1 MYYAIIADVHAN
13 LEALKA
19 VLKDIKKRK
28 IESILF
34 LGDAVGY
41 GPNPNE
47 CIEVLQ
53 EIVSESTR
61 TEKVSLM
68 GNHDSAVIGLTA
80 LEYFNPNARTAIEW
94 TKDILTEENKAFLKN
109 LPIFK
114 SLRGALAT
122 KQSYNNI
129 KNKEIAT
136 PRIIGARNDKT
147 GLPHSP
153 QSKEFLDIFLVH
165 ATPREP
171 EQWHYLL
178 TKQDAYINFHFFTEK
193 ICLIGHSHQPF
204 IIEQLPE
211 GEMVIYKDNAEI
223 KDKHRYIINV
233 GSVGQP
239 RDGNPDAAY
248 ALLNEN
254 SIEIKR
260 VSYDIL
266 STQKEM
272 RGAGLPSFLT
282 ERLARGR

>member
-1 MYYAIIADVHAN
+1 MRYAVIADVHAN

-41 GPNPNE
+41 GPNPNK

-68 GNHDSAVIGLTA
+68 GNHDSAVIGLTD

-94 TKDILTEENKAFLKN
+94 TKDVLTHENRIFLKY
-109 LPIFK
+109 LPLVN
-114 SLRGALAT
+114 SL
-122 KQSYNNI
+122 KHDS
-129 KNKEIAT
+129 
-136 PRIIGARNDKT
+136 
-147 GLPHSP
+147 
-153 QSKEFLDIFLVH
+153 IFLVH
-165 ATPREP
+165 ATPKEP

-193 ICLIGHSHQPF
+193 ICLIGHSHQPS

-266 STQKEM
+266 STQKKM
-272 RGAGLPSFLT
+272 RGAGLPLSLI

>member
-13 LEALKA
+13 LEALEA
-19 VLKDIKKRK
+19 ALKDIKKRK

-47 CIEVLQ
+47 CIEALQ

-68 GNHDSAVIGLTA
+68 GNHDSAVIGLTD
-80 LEYFNPNARTAIEW
+80 LEYFNPNARAAIEW
-94 TKDILTEENKAFLKN
+94 TKDVLTHENRIFLKD
-109 LPIFK
+109 LPLVN
-114 SLRGALAT
+114 SL
-122 KQSYNNI
+122 KHDS
-129 KNKEIAT
+129 
-136 PRIIGARNDKT
+136 
-147 GLPHSP
+147 
-153 QSKEFLDIFLVH
+153 IFLVH
-165 ATPREP
+165 ATPKEP

-193 ICLIGHSHQPF
+193 ICLIGHSHQPS
-204 IIEQLPE
+204 IIEQSPE
-211 GEMVIYKDNAEI
+211 GELVVYKDKADI

-266 STQKEM
+266 STQKKM
-272 RGAGLPSFLT
+272 REANLPLFLI
-282 ERLARGR
+282 ERLARGG

>member
-1 MYYAIIADVHAN
+1 MRYAVIADVHAN
-13 LEALKA
+13 LEALEA

-53 EIVSESTR
+53 EIVLESTR
-61 TEKVSLM
+61 TEKFSLM
-68 GNHDSAVIGLTA
+68 GNHDSAVIGLTD
-80 LEYFNPNARTAIEW
+80 LEYFNPNARAAIEW
-94 TKDILTEENKAFLKN
+94 TKDVLTHENRIFLKD
-109 LPIFK
+109 LPLVN
-114 SLRGALAT
+114 SL
-122 KQSYNNI
+122 KHDS
-129 KNKEIAT
+129 
-136 PRIIGARNDKT
+136 
-147 GLPHSP
+147 
-153 QSKEFLDIFLVH
+153 IFLVH
-165 ATPREP
+165 ATPKEP

-193 ICLIGHSHQPF
+193 ICLIGHSHQPS
-204 IIEQLPE
+204 IIEQSPE
-211 GEMVIYKDNAEI
+211 GELVVYKDKADI

-266 STQKEM
+266 STQKKM
-272 RGAGLPSFLT
+272 REANLPLFLI

>member
-13 LEALKA
+13 LEALEA

-68 GNHDSAVIGLTA
+68 GNHDSAVIGLTD

-94 TKDILTEENKAFLKN
+94 TKDVLTHENRIFLKD
-109 LPIFK
+109 LPLVN
-114 SLRGALAT
+114 SL
-122 KQSYNNI
+122 KHDS
-129 KNKEIAT
+129 
-136 PRIIGARNDKT
+136 
-147 GLPHSP
+147 
-153 QSKEFLDIFLVH
+153 IFLVH
-165 ATPREP
+165 ATPKEP
-171 EQWHYLL
+171 EQWHYLINTL
-178 TKQDAYINFHFFTEK
+178 DAYINFHFFTEK
-193 ICLIGHSHQPF
+193 ICLIGHSHQPS

-239 RDGNPDAAY
+239 RDGNLDAAY

-266 STQKEM
+266 STQKKM
-272 RGAGLPSFLT
+272 RAAGLPLSLI

>member
-13 LEALKA
+13 LEALEA

-68 GNHDSAVIGLTA
+68 GNHDSAVIGLTD

-94 TKDILTEENKAFLKN
+94 TKDILTHENRIFLKA
-109 LPIFK
+109 LPLVN
-114 SLRGALAT
+114 SL
-122 KQSYNNI
+122 KHDS
-129 KNKEIAT
+129 
-136 PRIIGARNDKT
+136 
-147 GLPHSP
+147 
-153 QSKEFLDIFLVH
+153 IFLVH
-165 ATPREP
+165 ATPKEP

-193 ICLIGHSHQPF
+193 ICLIGHSHQPS

-211 GEMVIYKDNAEI
+211 DEMVIYKDNAEI

-266 STQKEM
+266 STQKKM
-272 RGAGLPSFLT
+272 RGAGLPSFLI

>member
-1 MYYAIIADVHAN
+1 MRYAVIADVHAN

-41 GPNPNE
+41 GPNPNK

-68 GNHDSAVIGLTA
+68 GNHDSAVIGLTD

-94 TKDILTEENKAFLKN
+94 TKDVLTHENRIFLKY
-109 LPIFK
+109 LPLVN
-114 SLRGALAT
+114 SL
-122 KQSYNNI
+122 KHDS
-129 KNKEIAT
+129 
-136 PRIIGARNDKT
+136 
-147 GLPHSP
+147 
-153 QSKEFLDIFLVH
+153 IFLVH
-165 ATPREP
+165 ATPKEP

-193 ICLIGHSHQPF
+193 ICLIGHSHQPS
-204 IIEQLPE
+204 IIEQSPE
-211 GEMVIYKDNAEI
+211 GELVVYKDKADI

-266 STQKEM
+266 STQKKM
-272 RGAGLPSFLT
+272 RGAGLPLSLI
-282 ERLARGR
+282 EKLARGR

>member
-1 MYYAIIADVHAN
+1 MRYAVIADVHAN
-13 LEALKA
+13 LEALEA

-68 GNHDSAVIGLTA
+68 GNHDSAVIGLTD
-80 LEYFNPNARTAIEW
+80 LEYFNPNARTAVEW

-109 LPIFK
+109 LPILK
-114 SLRGALAT
+114 SL
-122 KQSYNNI
+122 KIEYDENN
-129 KNKEIAT
+129 
-136 PRIIGARNDKT
+136 PP
-147 GLPHSP
+147 LPPFAKGGQGGFSG
-153 QSKEFLDIFLVH
+153 EDILLVH
-165 ATPREP
+165 ATPKEP

-193 ICLIGHSHQPF
+193 ICLIGHSHQPS
-204 IIEQLPE
+204 IIEQSPE

-248 ALLNEN
+248 ALLNED

-266 STQKEM
+266 STQEKM
-272 RGAGLPSFLT
+272 RGAGLPSFLI

>member
-13 LEALKA
+13 LEALEA

-41 GPNPNE
+41 GPNPNK

-80 LEYFNPNARTAIEW
+80 LEYFNPNARAAIEW
-94 TKDILTEENKAFLKN
+94 TKDVLTHENRIFLKD
-109 LPIFK
+109 LPLVN
-114 SLRGALAT
+114 SL
-122 KQSYNNI
+122 KHDS
-129 KNKEIAT
+129 
-136 PRIIGARNDKT
+136 
-147 GLPHSP
+147 
-153 QSKEFLDIFLVH
+153 IFLVH
-165 ATPREP
+165 ATPKEP

-193 ICLIGHSHQPF
+193 ICLIGHSHQPS
-204 IIEQLPE
+204 IIEQSPE
-211 GEMVIYKDNAEI
+211 GELVVYKDKADI

-266 STQKEM
+266 STQKKM
-272 RGAGLPSFLT
+272 RGAGLPLSLI